1 LPSTSSEKKDPDQ
14 KEASP
19 APKPDDIDESEIPD
33 LVLWHWQDPRLQSQ
47 QQVEERWDASYSYLS
62 LYRPGE
68 KKFIRLAD
76 DNLRQV
82 TLGSKSDL
90 AIGRDQSPYELEF
103 SLTGASYQD
112 IYVIDLKT
120 GERKLA
126 LKKNR
131 WSFGL
136 SPDTRY
142 LLYYQDGHFFSY
154 ELATGQSYNL
164 TAGLPASFADEDVDY
179 NVKLLPDIPFGW
191 SKDSRYVLL
200 YDGWDVWQ
208 VEARGRQ
215 GLNLTGNG
223 LRIRSTTS
231 AASSLIRKKRA
242 SIWAS
247 RNTF

>member
-1 LPSTSSEKKDPDQ
+1 LIKGQAAGKIEYEPEKDKSFQAGFSLSPDFTPYWLEDYQAIAFGIKQLKAKPLPSISSEKKDPDQ

-142 LLYYQDGHFFSY
+142 LLYYQDGHFS
-154 ELATGQSYNL
+154 AMNW
-164 TAGLPASFADEDVDY
+164 LPARV
-179 NVKLLPDIPFGW
+179 
-191 SKDSRYVLL
+191 
-200 YDGWDVWQ
+200 
-208 VEARGRQ
+208 
-215 GLNLTGNG
+215 
-223 LRIRSTTS
+223 TT
-231 AASSLIRKKRA
+231 
-242 SIWAS
+242 
-247 RNTF
+247 